1 MRSEEEFT
9 FLRLRE
15 RNPVFF
21 LFFVAERERGIV
33 SGGFY
38 RRVRDALGTKGCS
51 GLLRTES

>member
-21 LFFVAERERGIV
+21 LSPKGREV
-33 SGGFY
+33 SSPEDFIGEFAT
-38 RRVRDALGTKGCS
+38 RWGTEGCS